1 MMEQTKQNKAI
12 ARREIEE
19 FEGKGDVSLGPSLF
33 SADYK
38 LTFGSAP
45 AMDHAGHEQ
54 LLKAL
59 RGAFPDLRILVAE
72 QIATPDRVANHW
84 IAQGTHR
91 GAFQGIP
98 ATGKAVTFTGNN
110 IMHLSQARIRAL
122 WGQLDGYGL
131 MTQLGVIPQPVP
143 DYPKSNDGDSGLG
156 TAAPTAG
163 DVVRRFVGK
172 FNAGNVA
179 SIDEEYGQSYV
190 LDFPGGPTGAG
201 KEGIRQATEAFL
213 IAFPDLRFAIEDL
226 FEEESRVAW
235 RWTMTGTHRGALG
248 PFTASGRSVRLT
260 GISITKVIDG
270 KIIFDR
276 VRADMV
282 GLLAQIGAAP
292 ATPN

>member
-1 MMEQTKQNKAI
+1 MELTKQNKAI

-38 LTFGSAP
+38 LTFGGAP

-110 IMHLSQARIRAL
+110 IMHLSQGRIRAL

-131 MTQLGVIPQPVP
+131 MAQLGVIPQPVP
-143 DYPKSNDGDSGLG
+143 DYPKSNDGDSGPG
-156 TAAPTAG
+156 TAAPPGG

-172 FNAGNVA
+172 FNAGDVG
-179 SIDEEYGQSYV
+179 SIDEEYDRSYV

-201 KEGIRQATEAFL
+201 KAGIRRATEAFL

-248 PFTASGRSVRLT
+248 PFTASGRPVRLT
-260 GISITKVIDG
+260 GISITKLIRG
-270 KIIFDR
+270 KITFDR

-282 GLLAQIGAAP
+282 GLLAQIGAVPAAP
-292 ATPN
+292 N

>member
-1 MMEQTKQNKAI
+1 MERANQNKAV

-19 FEGKGDVSLGPSLF
+19 FEGRGDVSLGPVLF

-59 RGAFPDLRILVAE
+59 RGAFPDLRIRVAE
-72 QIATPDRVANHW
+72 QVATGDQVANHW
-84 IAQGTHR
+84 VAQGTHR

-110 IMHLSQARIRAL
+110 IMHLSQGRIRAL

-131 MTQLGVIPQPVP
+131 MTQLGVIPQPIP
-143 DYPKSNDGDSGLG
+143 DYPKSTDRGAVLSPA
-156 TAAPTAG
+156 TPAASEI
-163 DVVRRFVGK
+163 VRRFIGK

-179 SIDEEYGQSYV
+179 AIDEEYDQTYI

-201 KEGIRQATEAFL
+201 KAGIRQATEAFL
-213 IAFPDLRFAIEDL
+213 IAFPDLRFTINDL
-226 FEEESRVAW
+226 FEEENRVAW
-235 RWTMTGTHRGALG
+235 RWTMTGTHRGVLG
-248 PFTASGRSVRLT
+248 PFPASGRPVRLT
-260 GISITKVIDG
+260 GISITKVTDG
-270 KIIFDR
+270 RITCDR
-276 VRADMV
+276 VRADMI
-282 GLLAQIGAAP
+282 GLLAQIGVVPAP
-292 ATPN
+292 PN

>member
-1 MMEQTKQNKAI
+1 MDRARQNKAI

-19 FEGKGDVSLGPSLF
+19 FEGRGDVSLGPVLF
-33 SADYK
+33 SSDYK

-59 RGAFPDLRILVAE
+59 RAAFPDLRILVAE
-72 QIATPDRVANHW
+72 QVATEDRVANHW
-84 IAQGTHR
+84 IAQGAHR

-110 IMHLSQARIRAL
+110 IMHLSEGRIRAL

-143 DYPKSNDGDSGLG
+143 DYPESVDRDSGPG
-156 TAAPTAG
+156 APSAS
-163 DVVRRFVGK
+163 DVVRRFIGK
-172 FNAGNVA
+172 FNAGDAGSV
-179 SIDEEYGQSYV
+179 DEEYDQTYI
-190 LDFPGGPTGAG
+190 LDFPGGATGAG
-201 KEGIRQATEAFL
+201 KAGIRQATEAFL
-213 IAFPDLRFAIEDL
+213 IAFPDLRFTIEDL
-226 FEEESRVAW
+226 FEEAGRVAW
-235 RWTMTGTHRGALG
+235 RWTMTGTHRGLLG
-248 PFTASGRSVRLT
+248 PFPASGRPVRLT

-270 KIIFDR
+270 KITCDR

-282 GLLAQIGAAP
+282 NLLAQIGAVP

>member
-1 MMEQTKQNKAI
+1 MEQTKQNKAI

-38 LTFGSAP
+38 LTFGGAP
-45 AMDHAGHEQ
+45 VMDHAGHEQ

-59 RGAFPDLRILVAE
+59 RGAFPDLRISVAE
-72 QIATPDRVANHW
+72 QVATEDRVANHW

-91 GAFQGIP
+91 GAFQGIS

-110 IMHLSQARIRAL
+110 MMHLSQGRIRAL
-122 WGQLDGYGL
+122 WGQLDGFGL

-143 DYPKSNDGDSGLG
+143 DYPRSVGGDRVSG
-156 TAAPTAG
+156 AAVPSPS
-163 DVVRRFVGK
+163 DVIRRFVGK
-172 FNAGNVA
+172 FNAGDVA
-179 SIDEEYGQSYV
+179 NIDEEYDQTYI

-201 KEGIRQATEAFL
+201 KAGIREASGAFL
-213 IAFPDLRFAIEDL
+213 TAFPDLRFVIEDL
-226 FEEESRVAW
+226 FEEPGRAAW
-235 RWTMTGTHRGALG
+235 RWTMTGTHLGVLG
-248 PFTASGRSVRLT
+248 PFAASGRPVRLT
-260 GISITKVIDG
+260 GISMTHVIDG
-270 KIIFDR
+270 KITCDR

-282 GLLAQIGAAP
+282 GLLAQIGAVA

>member
-1 MMEQTKQNKAI
+1 MEQTKQNKAI
-12 ARREIEE
+12 ARQEIEE
-19 FEGKGDVSLGPSLF
+19 FEGKGDVSLGPALF
-33 SADYK
+33 SADYN

-54 LLKAL
+54 LLKGL

-72 QIATPDRVANHW
+72 QVATKDRVANHW

-110 IMHLSQARIRAL
+110 TMHLSQGRIRAL

-143 DYPKSNDGDSGLG
+143 DYPKTSGGDSVLG
-156 TAAPTAG
+156 SAAPSAS

-172 FNAGNVA
+172 FNAGDVA
-179 SIDEEYGQSYV
+179 SIDEEYDQTYI
-190 LDFPGGPTGAG
+190 LDFPGGPIGAG
-201 KEGIRQATEAFL
+201 KDGIRQACGAFL
-213 IAFPDLRFAIEDL
+213 IAFPDLWFTIEDL
-226 FEEESRVAW
+226 FQEENRVAW
-235 RWTMTGTHRGALG
+235 RWTMTGTHRGVLG
-248 PFTASGRSVRLT
+248 PFPASGRPVRLT
-260 GISITKVIDG
+260 GISITQVTDG
-270 KIIFDR
+270 KITCDR

-282 GLLAQIGAAP
+282 GLLAQIGAVP